1 MNKMSAAKETMENAS
16 SLLGEQDEQID
27 ESKLSW
33 LQRRKLNKQRK
44 AEAKKRKAA
53 ENEGVIHD
61 LVMDDIEI
69 GEDFEELDTYPVY
82 PPFSYVRVLFD
93 KRDYSRFYYVVE
105 PKASKQEKEDLDTI
119 KLVLQ
124 RALNINRETL
134 DETQEDFL
142 KQAVDDILDSYR
154 LKSRK
159 SNREKIH
166 YYIERD
172 LLGYG
177 KIDTMMKDPNIED
190 VSCDGPG
197 VEIFVYHRRFESLRT
212 NVMWEDELEL
222 EQYIIRMAQRCGKH
236 ISIAA
241 PLLDATL
248 MDGSRIVMTLGR
260 EVSTKGSTFT
270 IRRFRDEPFT
280 PVDLLE
286 FKTFSSMQIAFFWLA
301 MQYGMSMLF
310 VGGTASGKTTSLNA
324 CSLFLPWQHKIVS
337 IEETRELNLPHPNWI
352 PGCTRQGFGG
362 ESSGSGEKA
371 AGEVD
376 MYDLLRAALR
386 ERPEYIIV
394 GEIRG
399 AEAYVLFQAMAT
411 GHTTYST
418 FHADSIQSLVHRLE
432 NKPIEIPRVL
442 IPALD
447 GISIQIQTRVGG
459 KRVRRNKAI
468 VEIIGIDP
476 HSHELLTNEAFR
488 RDNKTDEYV
497 FTGKSYIFEKIM
509 VKANLNRVEIMDETK
524 RRQLVMEWCL
534 KKGIRDY
541 KDFAKVVAEYYVHP
555 EDVMRKVY
563 EDMQVGG
570 KKRRRKVEDRDMDL
584 SRDDVD
590 VDVGDFP
597 PKARQKYQTREA
609 KEQAT
614 RARNDAKISQT
625 DDPTK
630 RAKLI
635 KNEESR
641 REKIELRLQN
651 DLLKDQA
658 YYAPL
663 KQLVPLT
670 KEVDIGD
677 VSSLNEVEGRRILK
691 RVLSE
696 INARTKAAMNIEKSD
711 EGQRSAAVEAE
722 ETRQSKALVALKTNL
737 ANRVQRS
744 ANPRWWHKWL

>member
-1 MNKMSAAKETMENAS
+1 MSAAKETLDGS
-16 SLLGEQDEQID
+16 SGLIGEEQEQID

-33 LQRRKLNKQRK
+33 RERRKLNKQRK
-44 AEAKKRKAA
+44 AEAKKRKSA
-53 ENEGVIHD
+53 EKDGVIHD

-69 GEDFEELDTYPVY
+69 GEDFEELDTYPVR

-105 PKASKQEKEDLDTI
+105 PKQTKQEKEDLQVI
-119 KLVLQ
+119 KDVLQ
-124 RALNINRETL
+124 RALNIERDTL
-134 DETQEDFL
+134 DESQEDFL

-159 SNREKIH
+159 SNRDKIH

-172 LLGYG
+172 LIGYG

-236 ISIAA
+236 ISIAE

-362 ESSGSGEKA
+362 ESAGSGTKA
-371 AGEVD
+371 PGEVD

-459 KRVRRNKAI
+459 KRVRRNKGI
-468 VEIIGIDP
+468 IEIIGIDP

-488 RDNKTDEYV
+488 WDNTVDEYI

-509 VKANLNRVEIMDETK
+509 MKANLNRVEIMDETK
-524 RRQLVMEWCL
+524 RRQLVIEWCL

-541 KDFAKVVAEYYVHP
+541 KDFARVVAEYYVHP
-555 EDVMRKVY
+555 EDVMRRVY

-570 KKRRRKVEDRDMDL
+570 KKRRRKVADRDLDL
-584 SRDDVD
+584 SRSDDSEVD
-590 VDVGDFP
+590 VSDFP
-597 PKARQKYQTREA
+597 PKIRQKYQTREA
-609 KEQAT
+609 KEQAA
-614 RARNDAKISQT
+614 RAKSDAKISQT

-630 RAKLI
+630 RANLI
-635 KNEESR
+635 ANEEQR
-641 REKIELRLQN
+641 RAKVETRLES

-658 YYAPL
+658 YYVPL
-663 KQLVPLT
+663 KQLKPLA
-670 KEVDIGD
+670 KQISLGDI
-677 VSSLNEVEGRRILK
+677 SSLNEVEGRRMLK
-691 RVLSE
+691 DVRSE
-696 INARTKAAMNIEKSD
+696 MNKK
-711 EGQRSAAVEAE
+711 
-722 ETRQSKALVALKTNL
+722 SKAETNISKMEATDKKEKAISSEEERASKSLNSLKAKL

-744 ANPRWWHKWL
+744 ANPRWWHSWL

>member
-1 MNKMSAAKETMENAS
+1 MSASKETLDADS
-16 SLLGEQDEQID
+16 SLLGGEQEID

-33 LQRRKLNKQRK
+33 LQRRKLRKQR
-44 AEAKKRKAA
+44 AAA
-53 ENEGVIHD
+53 EKAGVIHD

-105 PKASKQEKEDLDTI
+105 PKATKQEQEDLDTI
-119 KLVLQ
+119 QSVLQ
-124 RALNINRETL
+124 RALNIDRDTL

-159 SNREKIH
+159 SNRAKIH
-166 YYIERD
+166 YFIERD
-172 LLGYG
+172 LIGYG
-177 KIDTMMKDPNIED
+177 KIDTMMRDPNIED

-212 NVMWEDELEL
+212 NVMWEDEQEL
-222 EQYIIRMAQRCGKH
+222 ENYIIRMAQRCGKH
-236 ISIAA
+236 ISIAE

-362 ESSGSGEKA
+362 EGSDTGGKA

-488 RDNKTDEYV
+488 WDNTIDEYV

-509 VKANLNRVEIMDETK
+509 MKANLNRVEIMDETK
-524 RRQLVMEWCL
+524 RRQLVIEWCL

-541 KDFAKVVAEYYVHP
+541 KDFARVVAEYYVHP
-555 EDVMRKVY
+555 EDVMRQVY

-570 KKRRRKVEDRDMDL
+570 KKRRRKVTERDMDL
-584 SRDDVD
+584 SRDEEE

-597 PKARQKYQTREA
+597 PKVRQKYQKREA

-614 RARNDAKISQT
+614 RSKKDAQISST

-635 KNEESR
+635 SNEEAR
-641 REKIELRLQN
+641 REKEEMNLQN
-651 DLLKDQA
+651 ALLKDQA
-658 YYAPL
+658 YYVPI
-663 KQLVPLT
+663 KQLTPLA
-670 KEVDIGD
+670 KEIDLGD
-677 VSSLNEVEGRRILK
+677 VSSLNELEGRRMLK
-691 RVLSE
+691 NVHAELNKR
-696 INARTKAAMNIEKSD
+696 AKATAKIEKLVDDKKSK
-711 EGQRSAAVEAE
+711 AIEAE
-722 ETRQSKALVALKTNL
+722 EGRVNKAMISLKSSL

-744 ANPRWWHKWL
+744 ANPRWWHSFF

>member
-1 MNKMSAAKETMENAS
+1 MSASKETLDAGS
-16 SLLGEQDEQID
+16 SLIEEEAQEVD

-33 LQRRKLNKQRK
+33 LERRRLKKQR
-44 AEAKKRKAA
+44 AA
-53 ENEGVIHD
+53 AQKSGVIHD

-69 GEDFEELDTYPVY
+69 GEDFEELDTYPVH

-105 PKASKQEKEDLDTI
+105 PKASKQELEDLETI
-119 KLVLQ
+119 KMVLQ

-134 DETQEDFL
+134 EETQEDFL
-142 KQAVDDILDSYR
+142 KQAVDDILNSYR
-154 LKSRK
+154 LPSRK
-159 SNREKIH
+159 SNRAKIH

-172 LLGYG
+172 MIGYG
-177 KIDTMMKDPNIED
+177 KIETMMRDPNIED

-222 EQYIIRMAQRCGKH
+222 ERYIIRMAQRCGKH
-236 ISIAA
+236 ISIAE

-362 ESSGSGEKA
+362 EGSSGGGKA

-399 AEAYVLFQAMAT
+399 EEAYVLFQAMAT

-447 GISIQIQTRVGG
+447 GISIQIQTRIGG

-488 RDNKTDEYV
+488 WDNKIDEYV

-509 VKANLNRVEIMDETK
+509 MKANLNPVEIMDETK
-524 RRQLVMEWCL
+524 RRQLVIEWCL

-541 KDFAKVVAEYYVHP
+541 KDFARVVAEYYVHP
-555 EDVMRKVY
+555 EDVMRQVY

-570 KKRRRKVEDRDMDL
+570 KKRRRKVEDRDLDL
-584 SRDDVD
+584 SSEDDDD

-597 PKARQKYQTREA
+597 PKVRQKYQKREA
-609 KEQAT
+609 KE
-614 RARNDAKISQT
+614 R
-625 DDPTK
+625 
-630 RAKLI
+630 
-635 KNEESR
+635 
-641 REKIELRLQN
+641 
-651 DLLKDQA
+651 
-658 YYAPL
+658 
-663 KQLVPLT
+663 
-670 KEVDIGD
+670 
-677 VSSLNEVEGRRILK
+677 
-691 RVLSE
+691 
-696 INARTKAAMNIEKSD
+696 
-711 EGQRSAAVEAE
+711 
-722 ETRQSKALVALKTNL
+722 
-737 ANRVQRS
+737 
-744 ANPRWWHKWL
+744 

>member
-1 MNKMSAAKETMENAS
+1 MSASKETLDSGS
-16 SLLGEQDEQID
+16 SLIEEEAQEVD

-33 LQRRKLNKQRK
+33 LERRRLKKQR
-44 AEAKKRKAA
+44 AA
-53 ENEGVIHD
+53 AQKSGVIHD

-69 GEDFEELDTYPVY
+69 GEDFEELDTYPVH

-105 PKASKQEKEDLDTI
+105 PKASKQELEDLEII
-119 KLVLQ
+119 KTVLQ

-134 DETQEDFL
+134 EETQEDFL
-142 KQAVDDILDSYR
+142 KQAVDDILNSYR
-154 LKSRK
+154 LPSRK
-159 SNREKIH
+159 SNRAKIH

-172 LLGYG
+172 LIGYG
-177 KIDTMMKDPNIED
+177 KIETMMRDPNIED

-222 EQYIIRMAQRCGKH
+222 ESYIIRMAQRCGKH
-236 ISIAA
+236 ISIAQ

-362 ESSGSGEKA
+362 EGSSGGGKA

-399 AEAYVLFQAMAT
+399 EEAYVLFQAMAT

-447 GISIQIQTRVGG
+447 GISIQIQTRIGG

-488 RDNKTDEYV
+488 WDNKTDEYV

-509 VKANLNRVEIMDETK
+509 LKANFNRVEIMDETK
-524 RRQLVMEWCL
+524 RRQLVIEWCL

-541 KDFAKVVAEYYVHP
+541 KDFARVVAEYYVHP
-555 EDVMRKVY
+555 EDVMRRVY

-570 KKRRRKVEDRDMDL
+570 KKRRRKVKDRDLDL
-584 SRDDVD
+584 SSEDDDD

-597 PKARQKYQTREA
+597 PNIRQKYQKREA

-614 RARNDAKISQT
+614 RAKNDAKVSQT

-630 RAKLI
+630 RSKLI
-635 KNEESR
+635 SNEEIR
-641 REKIELRLQN
+641 RDKVEIKLQN

-658 YYAPL
+658 YYVPL
-663 KQLVPLT
+663 KQLTLLA
-670 KEVDIGD
+670 KEIDLGDI
-677 VSSLNEVEGRRILK
+677 SSLNEVEGRRMLNGVRSELNK
-691 RVLSE
+691 RVS
-696 INARTKAAMNIEKSD
+696 AAVKIEKSSD
-711 EGQRSAAVEAE
+711 DMQRVKAVENE
-722 ETRQSKALVALKTNL
+722 ETRMSKAMIGLKSSL
-737 ANRVQRS
+737 ANKVQRS

>member
-1 MNKMSAAKETMENAS
+1 MSAAKETMDGAS
-16 SLLGEQDEQID
+16 ALIGEEEEQID

-33 LQRRKLNKQRK
+33 RERRKLNKQRK

-53 ENEGVIHD
+53 ENDGVIHD

-69 GEDFEELDTYPVY
+69 GEDFEELDTYPVR

-105 PKASKQEKEDLDTI
+105 PKASKQELEDLQTI
-119 KLVLQ
+119 KDVLQ
-124 RALNINRETL
+124 RALNIERDTL
-134 DETQEDFL
+134 DESQEDFL

-159 SNREKIH
+159 SNRQKIH

-172 LLGYG
+172 LIGYG

-236 ISIAA
+236 ISIAE

-362 ESSGSGEKA
+362 ESAGSGTKA
-371 AGEVD
+371 PGEVD

-459 KRVRRNKAI
+459 KRVRRNKGI
-468 VEIIGIDP
+468 IEIIGIDP

-488 RDNKTDEYV
+488 WDNTVDEYV

-509 VKANLNRVEIMDETK
+509 MKANLNRVEIMDETK
-524 RRQLVMEWCL
+524 RRQLVIEWCL

-555 EDVMRKVY
+555 EDVMRRVY

-570 KKRRRKVEDRDMDL
+570 KKRRRKVEDRDLDL
-584 SRDDVD
+584 SRSDDSEVD
-590 VDVGDFP
+590 VSDFP
-597 PKARQKYQTREA
+597 PKVRQKYQTREA
-609 KEQAT
+609 KEQAA
-614 RARNDAKISQT
+614 RAKNDAKISQT

-630 RAKLI
+630 RANLIAKEEERRAKTETKLQ
-635 KNEESR
+635 S
-641 REKIELRLQN
+641 

-658 YYAPL
+658 YYVPL
-663 KQLVPLT
+663 KQLKPLA
-670 KEVDIGD
+670 EQISLGDI
-677 VSSLNEVEGRRILK
+677 SSLNEVEGRRMLK
-691 RVLSE
+691 DIRSE
-696 INARTKAAMNIEKSD
+696 MNKRHKAETKISKLDASDSKEKAIS
-711 EGQRSAAVEAE
+711 SE
-722 ETRQSKALVALKTNL
+722 EERASKALNSLKARL

-744 ANPRWWHKWL
+744 ANPRWWHSWL

>member
-1 MNKMSAAKETMENAS
+1 MSASKETLDAGS
-16 SLLGEQDEQID
+16 SLLGEEQQID

-33 LQRRKLNKQRK
+33 LQRRKLRKQR
-44 AEAKKRKAA
+44 AAA
-53 ENEGVIHD
+53 EKDGVIHD

-105 PKASKQEKEDLDTI
+105 PKATKQEQEDLDTI
-119 KLVLQ
+119 KTVLQ

-134 DETQEDFL
+134 EETQEDFL

-159 SNREKIH
+159 SNRAKIH
-166 YYIERD
+166 YFIERD
-172 LLGYG
+172 LIGYG
-177 KIDTMMKDPNIED
+177 KIDTMMRDPNIED

-236 ISIAA
+236 ISIAE

-362 ESSGSGEKA
+362 EGSASGGKA

-459 KRVRRNKAI
+459 KRVRRNKGI
-468 VEIIGIDP
+468 IEIIGIDP

-488 RDNKTDEYV
+488 WDNTVDEFV

-509 VKANLNRVEIMDETK
+509 MKANLNRVEIMDETK
-524 RRQLVMEWCL
+524 RRQLVIEWCL

-541 KDFAKVVAEYYVHP
+541 KDFARVVAEYYVHP
-555 EDVMRKVY
+555 EDVMRQVY

-570 KKRRRKVEDRDMDL
+570 KKRRKKVADRDMDL
-584 SRDDVD
+584 SRDEEE

-597 PKARQKYQTREA
+597 PKVRQKYQTREA

-614 RARNDAKISQT
+614 RAKNDANISKT
-625 DDPTK
+625 DDPSK
-630 RAKLI
+630 RSKLI
-635 KNEESR
+635 ANEEAR
-641 REKIELRLQN
+641 REKVEARLQN

-658 YYAPL
+658 YYVPL
-663 KQLVPLT
+663 KQLTPLA
-670 KEVDIGD
+670 KEIDLGD
-677 VSSLNEVEGRRILK
+677 VSSLNDVEGRRMLK
-691 RVLSE
+691 NVRAEL
-696 INARTKAAMNIEKSD
+696 NKRAKATMNIEKLTD
-711 EGQRSAAVEAE
+711 EKRSKAVEAE
-722 ETRQSKALVALKTNL
+722 ESRVNKAMVSLKSSL

>member
-1 MNKMSAAKETMENAS
+1 MSASKETLDAGS
-16 SLLGEQDEQID
+16 SLLGEEEQID

-33 LQRRKLNKQRK
+33 LQRRRLRK
-44 AEAKKRKAA
+44 KRAAAKKD
-53 ENEGVIHD
+53 GVIHD

-105 PKASKQEKEDLDTI
+105 PKATKQEQEDLDTI
-119 KLVLQ
+119 KEVLQ

-134 DETQEDFL
+134 DESQEDFL

-159 SNREKIH
+159 SNRAKIH
-166 YYIERD
+166 YFIERD
-172 LLGYG
+172 LIGYG
-177 KIDTMMKDPNIED
+177 KIDTMMRDPNIED

-236 ISIAA
+236 ISIAE

-362 ESSGSGEKA
+362 EGSATGGKA

-459 KRVRRNKAI
+459 KRVRRNKGI
-468 VEIIGIDP
+468 IEIIGIDP

-488 RDNKTDEYV
+488 WDNTVDEFV

-509 VKANLNRVEIMDETK
+509 MKANLNRVEIMDETK
-524 RRQLVMEWCL
+524 RRQLVIEWCL

-541 KDFAKVVAEYYVHP
+541 KDFARVVAEYYVHP
-555 EDVMRKVY
+555 EDVMRQVY

-570 KKRRRKVEDRDMDL
+570 KKRRRKVEDRDLDL
-584 SRDDVD
+584 SREDDE

-597 PKARQKYQTREA
+597 PKVRQKYQKREA

-614 RARNDAKISQT
+614 RAKNDAKISQT

-630 RAKLI
+630 RSKLI
-635 KNEESR
+635 ANEETR
-641 REKIELRLQN
+641 REKVDIKLQN

-658 YYAPL
+658 YYVPL
-663 KQLVPLT
+663 KQLTPLA
-670 KEVDIGD
+670 KDIDLGD
-677 VSSLNEVEGRRILK
+677 VSSLNEVEGRRMLNNVRSELNK
-691 RVLSE
+691 RSKST
-696 INARTKAAMNIEKSD
+696 AKIEKL
-711 EGQRSAAVEAE
+711 EGDKRSKAVENE
-722 ETRQSKALVALKTNL
+722 EARIAKALVSLKSSL
-737 ANRVQRS
+737 ASRVQRS

>member
-1 MNKMSAAKETMENAS
+1 MSASKETLDAGS
-16 SLLGEQDEQID
+16 SLLGEEQQID

-33 LQRRKLNKQRK
+33 LQRRKLRKQR
-44 AEAKKRKAA
+44 AAA
-53 ENEGVIHD
+53 EKDGVIHD

-105 PKASKQEKEDLDTI
+105 PKASKQEQEDLDTI
-119 KLVLQ
+119 KTVLQ

-134 DETQEDFL
+134 EETQEDFL

-159 SNREKIH
+159 SNRAKIH
-166 YYIERD
+166 YFIERD
-172 LLGYG
+172 LIGYG
-177 KIDTMMKDPNIED
+177 KIDTMMRDPNIED

-236 ISIAA
+236 ISIAE

-362 ESSGSGEKA
+362 EGSASGGKA

-459 KRVRRNKAI
+459 KRVRRNKGI
-468 VEIIGIDP
+468 IEIIGIDP

-488 RDNKTDEYV
+488 WDNTVDEFV

-509 VKANLNRVEIMDETK
+509 MKANLNRVEIMDETK
-524 RRQLVMEWCL
+524 RRQLVIEWCL

-541 KDFAKVVAEYYVHP
+541 KDFARVVAEYYVHP
-555 EDVMRKVY
+555 EDVMRQVY

-570 KKRRRKVEDRDMDL
+570 KKRRKKVADRDMDL
-584 SRDDVD
+584 SRDEEE

-597 PKARQKYQTREA
+597 PKVRQKYQTREA

-614 RARNDAKISQT
+614 RAKNDANISKT
-625 DDPTK
+625 DDPSK
-630 RAKLI
+630 RSKLI
-635 KNEESR
+635 ANEEAR
-641 REKIELRLQN
+641 REKVEARLQS

-658 YYAPL
+658 YYVPL
-663 KQLVPLT
+663 KQLTPLA
-670 KEVDIGD
+670 KEIDLGD
-677 VSSLNEVEGRRILK
+677 VSSLNDVEGRRMLK
-691 RVLSE
+691 NVRAEL
-696 INARTKAAMNIEKSD
+696 NKRAKATMNIEKLTD
-711 EGQRSAAVEAE
+711 EKRSKAVEAE
-722 ETRQSKALVALKTNL
+722 ESRVNKAMVSLKSSL

>member
-1 MNKMSAAKETMENAS
+1 MSASKETLDADS
-16 SLLGEQDEQID
+16 SLIDEEPQEID

-33 LQRRKLNKQRK
+33 LERRRLKKQR
-44 AEAKKRKAA
+44 AA
-53 ENEGVIHD
+53 AQKSGVIHD
-61 LVMDDIEI
+61 LVMDDIDI
-69 GEDFEELDTYPVY
+69 GEDFEELDTYPVR

-105 PKASKQEKEDLDTI
+105 PKATKQELDDLDTI
-119 KLVLQ
+119 KTVLQ

-142 KQAVDDILDSYR
+142 KQAVDDILNSYR
-154 LKSRK
+154 LPSRK
-159 SNREKIH
+159 SNRAKIH

-172 LLGYG
+172 LIGYG
-177 KIDTMMKDPNIED
+177 KIETMMRDPNIED

-236 ISIAA
+236 ISIAE

-362 ESSGSGEKA
+362 EGSSGGGKS

-488 RDNKTDEYV
+488 WDNTIDEYV

-509 VKANLNRVEIMDETK
+509 MKANLNRVEIMDETK
-524 RRQLVMEWCL
+524 RRQLVIEWCL

-541 KDFAKVVAEYYVHP
+541 KDFARVVAEYYVHP
-555 EDVMRKVY
+555 EDVMRQVY

-570 KKRRRKVEDRDMDL
+570 KKRRRKVEDRNLDL
-584 SRDDVD
+584 SSDEDE

-597 PKARQKYQTREA
+597 PKVRQKYQTRQA

-614 RARNDAKISQT
+614 RAKNDAKVSQT

-630 RAKLI
+630 RSKLI
-635 KNEESR
+635 SNEEIR
-641 REKIELRLQN
+641 RDNVEIKLQN

-658 YYAPL
+658 YYVPL
-663 KQLVPLT
+663 KQLTPLA
-670 KEVDIGD
+670 KEIDLGD
-677 VSSLNEVEGRRILK
+677 VSSLNEVEGRRMLNGVRSELNK
-691 RVLSE
+691 RASAA
-696 INARTKAAMNIEKSD
+696 ARIEKTSD
-711 EGQRSAAVEAE
+711 DMQRAKAVENE
-722 ETRQSKALVALKTNL
+722 ESRMSKAIIGLKSSL

>member
-1 MNKMSAAKETMENAS
+1 MSAAKETMENAS
-16 SLLGEQDEQID
+16 SLLGEQNEQID

-82 PPFSYVRVLFD
+82 PPYSYVRVLFD

-172 LLGYG
+172 LIGYG

-212 NVMWEDELEL
+212 NVMWEDELVL

-286 FKTFSSMQIAFFWLA
+286 FKTFSAMQIAFFWLA

-488 RDNKTDEYV
+488 WDNKIDEYV

-524 RRQLVMEWCL
+524 RRQLVIEWCL

-584 SRDDVD
+584 SRDDEE

>member
-1 MNKMSAAKETMENAS
+1 MSAAKETLDGAS
-16 SLLGEQDEQID
+16 ALIGEEEEQID

-33 LQRRKLNKQRK
+33 RERRRLNKQRK

-53 ENEGVIHD
+53 EKDGVIHD
-61 LVMDDIEI
+61 LVMDDIDI
-69 GEDFEELDTYPVY
+69 GEDFEELDTYPVR

-105 PKASKQEKEDLDTI
+105 PKATKQEEEDLQTI
-119 KLVLQ
+119 KDVLQ
-124 RALNINRETL
+124 RALNIERETL
-134 DETQEDFL
+134 DESQEDFL

-172 LLGYG
+172 LIGYG
-177 KIDTMMKDPNIED
+177 KIDTMMRDPNIED

-212 NVMWEDELEL
+212 NVMWEDEYEL

-236 ISIAA
+236 ISIAE

-362 ESSGSGEKA
+362 ESAGSGTKA
-371 AGEVD
+371 PGEVD

-459 KRVRRNKAI
+459 KRVRRNKGI
-468 VEIIGIDP
+468 IEIIGIDP

-488 RDNKTDEYV
+488 WDNTVDEFV

-509 VKANLNRVEIMDETK
+509 MKANLNRVEIMDETK
-524 RRQLVMEWCL
+524 RRQLVIEWCL

-555 EDVMRKVY
+555 EDVMRRVY

-570 KKRRRKVEDRDMDL
+570 KKRRRKVEDRDLDL
-584 SRDDVD
+584 SRSDDSEVD
-590 VDVGDFP
+590 VSDFP
-597 PKARQKYQTREA
+597 PKVRQKYQTREA
-609 KEQAT
+609 KEQAA
-614 RARNDAKISQT
+614 RAKNDAKISQT

-630 RAKLI
+630 RANLI
-635 KNEESR
+635 AKEEQR
-641 REKIELRLQN
+641 REKVETRLQN

-658 YYAPL
+658 YYVPL
-663 KQLVPLT
+663 KQLKPLA
-670 KEVDIGD
+670 KQISLGD
-677 VSSLNEVEGRRILK
+677 VSSLNEVEGRRMLK
-691 RVLSE
+691 DVRSE
-696 INARTKAAMNIEKSD
+696 MNKKSKAETNISKLEASDKKEKAIS
-711 EGQRSAAVEAE
+711 SE
-722 ETRQSKALVALKTNL
+722 EERASKALNSLKAKL

-744 ANPRWWHKWL
+744 ANPRWWHSWL

>member
-1 MNKMSAAKETMENAS
+1 
-16 SLLGEQDEQID
+16 
-27 ESKLSW
+27 
-33 LQRRKLNKQRK
+33 
-44 AEAKKRKAA
+44 
-53 ENEGVIHD
+53 
-61 LVMDDIEI
+61 
-69 GEDFEELDTYPVY
+69 
-82 PPFSYVRVLFD
+82 
-93 KRDYSRFYYVVE
+93 
-105 PKASKQEKEDLDTI
+105 
-119 KLVLQ
+119 
-124 RALNINRETL
+124 
-134 DETQEDFL
+134 
-142 KQAVDDILDSYR
+142 
-154 LKSRK
+154 
-159 SNREKIH
+159 
-166 YYIERD
+166 
-172 LLGYG
+172 
-177 KIDTMMKDPNIED
+177 
-190 VSCDGPG
+190 
-197 VEIFVYHRRFESLRT
+197 
-212 NVMWEDELEL
+212 MWEDELEL

-236 ISIAA
+236 ISIAE

-362 ESSGSGEKA
+362 ESAGSGVKA

-459 KRVRRNKAI
+459 KRVRRNKGI
-468 VEIIGIDP
+468 IEIIGIDP

-488 RDNKTDEYV
+488 WDNTVDEFV

-509 VKANLNRVEIMDETK
+509 MKANLNRVEIMDETK
-524 RRQLVMEWCL
+524 RRQLVIEWCL

-541 KDFAKVVAEYYVHP
+541 KDFARVVAEYYVHP
-555 EDVMRKVY
+555 EDVMRQVY

-570 KKRRRKVEDRDMDL
+570 KKRRRKVEERNLDL
-584 SRDDVD
+584 SSSDDSEVD
-590 VDVGDFP
+590 VSDFP
-597 PKARQKYQTREA
+597 PKVRQKYQTREA

-614 RARNDAKISQT
+614 RAKSDAKISQP
-625 DDPTK
+625 DEPTK
-630 RAKLI
+630 
-635 KNEESR
+635 
-641 REKIELRLQN
+641 
-651 DLLKDQA
+651 
-658 YYAPL
+658 
-663 KQLVPLT
+663 
-670 KEVDIGD
+670 
-677 VSSLNEVEGRRILK
+677 
-691 RVLSE
+691 
-696 INARTKAAMNIEKSD
+696 
-711 EGQRSAAVEAE
+711 
-722 ETRQSKALVALKTNL
+722 
-737 ANRVQRS
+737 
-744 ANPRWWHKWL
+744 

>member
-1 MNKMSAAKETMENAS
+1 MSASKETLDADS
-16 SLLGEQDEQID
+16 SLIDEEPQEID

-33 LQRRKLNKQRK
+33 LERRRLKKQR
-44 AEAKKRKAA
+44 AA
-53 ENEGVIHD
+53 AQKSGVIHD
-61 LVMDDIEI
+61 LVMDDIDI
-69 GEDFEELDTYPVY
+69 GEDFEELDTYPVR

-105 PKASKQEKEDLDTI
+105 PKATKQELDDLDTI
-119 KLVLQ
+119 KTVLQ

-142 KQAVDDILDSYR
+142 KQAVDDILNSYR
-154 LKSRK
+154 LPSRK
-159 SNREKIH
+159 SNRAKIH

-172 LLGYG
+172 LIGYG
-177 KIDTMMKDPNIED
+177 KIETMMRDPNIED

-236 ISIAA
+236 ISIAE

-362 ESSGSGEKA
+362 EGSASGGKA

-488 RDNKTDEYV
+488 WDNTIDEYV

-509 VKANLNRVEIMDETK
+509 MKANLNRVEIMDETK
-524 RRQLVMEWCL
+524 RRQLVIEWCL

-541 KDFAKVVAEYYVHP
+541 KDFARVVAEYYVHP
-555 EDVMRKVY
+555 EDVMRQVY

-570 KKRRRKVEDRDMDL
+570 KKRRRKVEDRDLDL
-584 SRDDVD
+584 SSDEDE

-597 PKARQKYQTREA
+597 PKVRQKYQTRQA

-614 RARNDAKISQT
+614 RAKNDAKVSQT

-630 RAKLI
+630 RSKLI
-635 KNEESR
+635 SNEEIR
-641 REKIELRLQN
+641 RDKVEIKLQN

-658 YYAPL
+658 YYVPL
-663 KQLVPLT
+663 KQLTPLA
-670 KEVDIGD
+670 KEIDLGD
-677 VSSLNEVEGRRILK
+677 VSSLNEVEGRRMLNGVRSELNK
-691 RVLSE
+691 RAS
-696 INARTKAAMNIEKSD
+696 AAAKIEKASD
-711 EGQRSAAVEAE
+711 DMQRAKAVENE
-722 ETRQSKALVALKTNL
+722 DSRMRKAMIGLKSSL

>member
-1 MNKMSAAKETMENAS
+1 MSASKETLDAGS
-16 SLLGEQDEQID
+16 SLLGEEQQID

-33 LQRRKLNKQRK
+33 LQRRKLRKQR
-44 AEAKKRKAA
+44 AAA
-53 ENEGVIHD
+53 EKDGVIHD

-105 PKASKQEKEDLDTI
+105 PKASKQEQEDLDTI
-119 KLVLQ
+119 KTVLQ

-134 DETQEDFL
+134 EETQEDFL

-159 SNREKIH
+159 SNRAKIH
-166 YYIERD
+166 YFIERD
-172 LLGYG
+172 LIGYG
-177 KIDTMMKDPNIED
+177 KIDTMMRDPNIED

-236 ISIAA
+236 ISIAE

-362 ESSGSGEKA
+362 EGSAGGGKA

-459 KRVRRNKAI
+459 KRVRRNKGI
-468 VEIIGIDP
+468 IEIIGIDP

-488 RDNKTDEYV
+488 WDNTVDEYI

-509 VKANLNRVEIMDETK
+509 MKANLNRVEIMDETK
-524 RRQLVMEWCL
+524 RRQLVIEWCL

-541 KDFAKVVAEYYVHP
+541 KDFARVVAEYYVHP
-555 EDVMRKVY
+555 EDVMRQVY

-570 KKRRRKVEDRDMDL
+570 KKRRKKVADRDMDL
-584 SRDDVD
+584 SRDEEEVD
-590 VDVGDFP
+590 VADFP
-597 PKARQKYQTREA
+597 PKVRQKYQTREA

-614 RARNDAKISQT
+614 RAKNDANISKT

-630 RAKLI
+630 RSKLI
-635 KNEESR
+635 ANEEAR
-641 REKIELRLQN
+641 REKVEVRLQN

-658 YYAPL
+658 YYVPL
-663 KQLVPLT
+663 KQLTPLA
-670 KEVDIGD
+670 KDIDLGD
-677 VSSLNEVEGRRILK
+677 VSSLNDVEGRRMLK
-691 RVLSE
+691 NVRAEL
-696 INARTKAAMNIEKSD
+696 NKRAKATMNIEKLTD
-711 EGQRSAAVEAE
+711 EKRSKAVEAE
-722 ETRQSKALVALKTNL
+722 ESRVNKAMVSLKSSL

>member
-1 MNKMSAAKETMENAS
+1 MSASKETLDAGS
-16 SLLGEQDEQID
+16 SLLGEEQQID

-33 LQRRKLNKQRK
+33 LQRRKLRKQR
-44 AEAKKRKAA
+44 AAA
-53 ENEGVIHD
+53 EKDGVIHD

-105 PKASKQEKEDLDTI
+105 PKATKQEQEDLDTI
-119 KLVLQ
+119 KTVLQ

-134 DETQEDFL
+134 EETQEDFL

-159 SNREKIH
+159 SNRAKIH
-166 YYIERD
+166 YFIERD
-172 LLGYG
+172 LIGYG
-177 KIDTMMKDPNIED
+177 KIDTMMRDPNIED

-236 ISIAA
+236 ISIAE

-362 ESSGSGEKA
+362 EGSSSGGKA

-459 KRVRRNKAI
+459 KRVRRNKGI
-468 VEIIGIDP
+468 IEIIGIDP

-488 RDNKTDEYV
+488 WDNTVDEFV

-509 VKANLNRVEIMDETK
+509 MKANLNRVEIMDETK
-524 RRQLVMEWCL
+524 RRQLVIEWCL

-541 KDFAKVVAEYYVHP
+541 KDFARVVAEYYVHP
-555 EDVMRKVY
+555 EDVMRQVY

-570 KKRRRKVEDRDMDL
+570 KKRRKKVADRDMDL
-584 SRDDVD
+584 SRDEEE

-597 PKARQKYQTREA
+597 PKVRQKYQTREA

-614 RARNDAKISQT
+614 RAKNDANISKT
-625 DDPTK
+625 DDPSK
-630 RAKLI
+630 RSKLI
-635 KNEESR
+635 ANEEAR
-641 REKIELRLQN
+641 REKVEARLQS

-658 YYAPL
+658 YYVPL
-663 KQLVPLT
+663 KQLTPLA
-670 KEVDIGD
+670 KEIDLGD
-677 VSSLNEVEGRRILK
+677 VSSLNDVEGRRMLK
-691 RVLSE
+691 NVRAEL
-696 INARTKAAMNIEKSD
+696 NKRAKATMNIEKLTD
-711 EGQRSAAVEAE
+711 EKRSKAVEAE
-722 ETRQSKALVALKTNL
+722 ESRVNKAMVSLKSSL

>member
-1 MNKMSAAKETMENAS
+1 MSAAKETMDGAS
-16 SLLGEQDEQID
+16 ALIGEEEEQID

-33 LQRRKLNKQRK
+33 RELRKLNKQRK

-53 ENEGVIHD
+53 ENDGVIHD

-69 GEDFEELDTYPVY
+69 GEDFEELDTYPVR

-105 PKASKQEKEDLDTI
+105 PKASKQELEDLQTI
-119 KLVLQ
+119 KDVLQ
-124 RALNINRETL
+124 RALNIERDTL
-134 DETQEDFL
+134 DESQEDFL

-159 SNREKIH
+159 SNRQKIH

-172 LLGYG
+172 LIGYG

-236 ISIAA
+236 ISIAE

-362 ESSGSGEKA
+362 ESAGSGTKA
-371 AGEVD
+371 PGEVD

-459 KRVRRNKAI
+459 KRVRRNKGI
-468 VEIIGIDP
+468 IEIIGIDP

-488 RDNKTDEYV
+488 WDNTVDEYV

-509 VKANLNRVEIMDETK
+509 MKANLNRVEIMDETK
-524 RRQLVMEWCL
+524 RRQLVIEWCL

-555 EDVMRKVY
+555 EDVMRRVY

-570 KKRRRKVEDRDMDL
+570 KKRRRKVEDRDLDL
-584 SRDDVD
+584 SRSDDSEVD
-590 VDVGDFP
+590 VSDFP
-597 PKARQKYQTREA
+597 PKVRQKYQTREA
-609 KEQAT
+609 KEQAA
-614 RARNDAKISQT
+614 RAKNDAKISQT

-630 RAKLI
+630 RANLIAKEEERRAKTETKLQ
-635 KNEESR
+635 S
-641 REKIELRLQN
+641 

-658 YYAPL
+658 YYVPL
-663 KQLVPLT
+663 KQLKPLA
-670 KEVDIGD
+670 EQISLGD
-677 VSSLNEVEGRRILK
+677 VSSLNEVEGRRMLK
-691 RVLSE
+691 DIRSE
-696 INARTKAAMNIEKSD
+696 MNKRHKAETKISKLDASDSKEKAIS
-711 EGQRSAAVEAE
+711 SE
-722 ETRQSKALVALKTNL
+722 EERASKALNSLKARL

-744 ANPRWWHKWL
+744 ANPRWWHSWL

>member
-1 MNKMSAAKETMENAS
+1 MSASKETLDAGS
-16 SLLGEQDEQID
+16 SLLGEEQQID

-33 LQRRKLNKQRK
+33 LQRRKLRKQR
-44 AEAKKRKAA
+44 AAA
-53 ENEGVIHD
+53 EKDGVIHD

-105 PKASKQEKEDLDTI
+105 PKASKQEQEDLDTI
-119 KLVLQ
+119 KTVLQ

-134 DETQEDFL
+134 EETQEDFL

-159 SNREKIH
+159 SNRAKIH
-166 YYIERD
+166 YFIERD
-172 LLGYG
+172 LIGYG
-177 KIDTMMKDPNIED
+177 KIDTMMRDPNIED

-236 ISIAA
+236 ISIAE

-362 ESSGSGEKA
+362 EGSASGGKA

-459 KRVRRNKAI
+459 KRVRRNKGI
-468 VEIIGIDP
+468 IEIIGIDP

-488 RDNKTDEYV
+488 WDNTVDEFV

-509 VKANLNRVEIMDETK
+509 MKANLNRVEIMDETK
-524 RRQLVMEWCL
+524 RRQLVIEWCL

-541 KDFAKVVAEYYVHP
+541 KDFARVVAEYYVHP
-555 EDVMRKVY
+555 EDVMRQVY

-570 KKRRRKVEDRDMDL
+570 KKRRKKVTDRDMDL
-584 SRDDVD
+584 SRDEEEVD
-590 VDVGDFP
+590 VADFP
-597 PKARQKYQTREA
+597 PKVRQKYQTREA

-614 RARNDAKISQT
+614 RAKNDANISKT
-625 DDPTK
+625 DDPSK
-630 RAKLI
+630 RSKLI
-635 KNEESR
+635 ANEEAR
-641 REKIELRLQN
+641 REKVEARLQN

-658 YYAPL
+658 YYVPL
-663 KQLVPLT
+663 KQLTPLA
-670 KEVDIGD
+670 KEIDLGD
-677 VSSLNEVEGRRILK
+677 VSSLNDVEGRRMLK
-691 RVLSE
+691 NVRAEL
-696 INARTKAAMNIEKSD
+696 NKRAKATMNIEKLTD
-711 EGQRSAAVEAE
+711 EKRSKAVEAE
-722 ETRQSKALVALKTNL
+722 ESRVNKAMVSLKSSL

>member
-1 MNKMSAAKETMENAS
+1 MSASKETLDAGSN
-16 SLLGEQDEQID
+16 LLGEEEQID

-33 LQRRKLNKQRK
+33 LQRRRLRK
-44 AEAKKRKAA
+44 KRAAAKKD
-53 ENEGVIHD
+53 GVIHD

-105 PKASKQEKEDLDTI
+105 PKATKQEQEDLDTI
-119 KLVLQ
+119 KEVLQ

-134 DETQEDFL
+134 DESQEDFL

-159 SNREKIH
+159 SNRAKIH
-166 YYIERD
+166 YFIERD
-172 LLGYG
+172 LIGYG
-177 KIDTMMKDPNIED
+177 KIDTMMRDPNIED

-236 ISIAA
+236 ISIAE

-362 ESSGSGEKA
+362 EGSATGGKA

-459 KRVRRNKAI
+459 KRVRRNKGI
-468 VEIIGIDP
+468 IEIIGIDP

-488 RDNKTDEYV
+488 WDNTVDEFV

-509 VKANLNRVEIMDETK
+509 MKANLNRVEIMDETK
-524 RRQLVMEWCL
+524 RRQLVIEWCL

-541 KDFAKVVAEYYVHP
+541 KDFARVVAEYYVHP
-555 EDVMRKVY
+555 EDVMRQVY

-570 KKRRRKVEDRDMDL
+570 KKRRRKVEDRDLDL
-584 SRDDVD
+584 SREDDE

-597 PKARQKYQTREA
+597 PKVRQKYQKREA

-614 RARNDAKISQT
+614 RAKNDAKISQT

-630 RAKLI
+630 RSKLI
-635 KNEESR
+635 ANEETR
-641 REKIELRLQN
+641 REKVDIKLQN

-658 YYAPL
+658 YYVPL
-663 KQLVPLT
+663 KQLTPLA
-670 KEVDIGD
+670 KDIDLGD
-677 VSSLNEVEGRRILK
+677 VSSLNEVEGRRMLNNVRSELNK
-691 RVLSE
+691 RSKSTE
-696 INARTKAAMNIEKSD
+696 KIEKL
-711 EGQRSAAVEAE
+711 EGDKRSKAVENE
-722 ETRQSKALVALKTNL
+722 EARIAKALVSLKSSL
-737 ANRVQRS
+737 ASRVQRS

>member
-1 MNKMSAAKETMENAS
+1 MSAAKETMENAS
-16 SLLGEQDEQID
+16 SLLGEQEEEID

-33 LQRRKLNKQRK
+33 LQRRRLNKQRK
-44 AEAKKRKAA
+44 AEERKRKAA
-53 ENEGVIHD
+53 EKDGVIHD

-69 GEDFEELDTYPVY
+69 GEDFEELDTYPVR

-105 PKASKQEKEDLDTI
+105 PKATKQENEDLQTI
-119 KLVLQ
+119 KDVLQ
-124 RALNINRETL
+124 RALNIERDTL
-134 DETQEDFL
+134 DESQEDFL

-159 SNREKIH
+159 SNRQKIH

-172 LLGYG
+172 LIGYG

-236 ISIAA
+236 ISIAE

-362 ESSGSGEKA
+362 ESAGSGTKA
-371 AGEVD
+371 PGEVD

-459 KRVRRNKAI
+459 KRVRRNKGI
-468 VEIIGIDP
+468 IEIIGIDP

-488 RDNKTDEYV
+488 WDNTVDEYI

-509 VKANLNRVEIMDETK
+509 MKANLNRVEIMDETK
-524 RRQLVMEWCL
+524 RRQLVIEWCL

-541 KDFAKVVAEYYVHP
+541 KDFARVVAEYYVHP
-555 EDVMRKVY
+555 EDVMRRVY

-570 KKRRRKVEDRDMDL
+570 KKRRRKVEDRDLDL
-584 SRDDVD
+584 SRSDDSEVD
-590 VDVGDFP
+590 VSDFP
-597 PKARQKYQTREA
+597 PKVRQKYQTREA
-609 KEQAT
+609 KEQAS
-614 RARNDAKISQT
+614 RAKNDAKISQT

-630 RAKLI
+630 RANLI
-635 KNEESR
+635 AKEEQR
-641 REKIELRLQN
+641 RTKVETKLQN

-658 YYAPL
+658 YYVPL
-663 KQLVPLT
+663 KQLKPLA
-670 KEVDIGD
+670 KQISLGD
-677 VSSLNEVEGRRILK
+677 VSSLNEVEGRRMLK
-691 RVLSE
+691 DVRSE
-696 INARTKAAMNIEKSD
+696 MNKKSKAETKISKLDASDKKEKAIS
-711 EGQRSAAVEAE
+711 SE
-722 ETRQSKALVALKTNL
+722 EERASKALNSLKAKL

-744 ANPRWWHKWL
+744 ANPRWWHSWL

>member
-1 MNKMSAAKETMENAS
+1 MSASKETLDAGS
-16 SLLGEQDEQID
+16 SLLGEEQQID

-33 LQRRKLNKQRK
+33 LQRRKLRKQR
-44 AEAKKRKAA
+44 AAA
-53 ENEGVIHD
+53 EKDGVIHD

-105 PKASKQEKEDLDTI
+105 PKASKQEQEDLDTI
-119 KLVLQ
+119 KTVLQ

-134 DETQEDFL
+134 EETQEDFL

-159 SNREKIH
+159 SNRAKIH
-166 YYIERD
+166 YFIERD
-172 LLGYG
+172 LIGYG
-177 KIDTMMKDPNIED
+177 KIDTMMRDPNIED

-236 ISIAA
+236 ISIAE

-362 ESSGSGEKA
+362 EGSAGGGKA

-459 KRVRRNKAI
+459 KRVRRNKGI
-468 VEIIGIDP
+468 IEIIGIDP

-488 RDNKTDEYV
+488 WDNTVDEYI

-509 VKANLNRVEIMDETK
+509 MKANLNRVEIMDETK
-524 RRQLVMEWCL
+524 RRQLVIEWCL

-541 KDFAKVVAEYYVHP
+541 KDFARVVAEYYVHP
-555 EDVMRKVY
+555 EDVMRQVY

-570 KKRRRKVEDRDMDL
+570 KKRRKKVADRDMDL
-584 SRDDVD
+584 SRDEEEVD
-590 VDVGDFP
+590 VADFP
-597 PKARQKYQTREA
+597 PKVRQKYQTREA

-614 RARNDAKISQT
+614 RAKNDANISKT

-630 RAKLI
+630 RSKLI
-635 KNEESR
+635 ANEEAR
-641 REKIELRLQN
+641 REKVEARLQS

-658 YYAPL
+658 YYVPL
-663 KQLVPLT
+663 KQLTPLA
-670 KEVDIGD
+670 KDIDLGD
-677 VSSLNEVEGRRILK
+677 VSSLNDVEGRRMLK
-691 RVLSE
+691 NVRAEL
-696 INARTKAAMNIEKSD
+696 NKRAKATMNIEKLTD
-711 EGQRSAAVEAE
+711 EKRSKAVEAE
-722 ETRQSKALVALKTNL
+722 ESRVNKAMVSLKSSL

>member
-1 MNKMSAAKETMENAS
+1 MSASKETLDAGS
-16 SLLGEQDEQID
+16 SLLGEEEQID

-33 LQRRKLNKQRK
+33 LQRRRLKKQR
-44 AEAKKRKAA
+44 AAAAKD
-53 ENEGVIHD
+53 GVIHD

-69 GEDFEELDTYPVY
+69 GEDFEELDTYPVH

-105 PKASKQEKEDLDTI
+105 PKASKQEQEDLDTI
-119 KLVLQ
+119 KEVLQ

-134 DETQEDFL
+134 DESQEDFL

-159 SNREKIH
+159 SNRAKIH

-172 LLGYG
+172 LIGYG
-177 KIDTMMKDPNIED
+177 KIDTMMRDPNIED

-236 ISIAA
+236 ISIAE

-362 ESSGSGEKA
+362 EGSATGGKA

-488 RDNKTDEYV
+488 WDNTIDEYV

-509 VKANLNRVEIMDETK
+509 MKANLNRVEIMDETK
-524 RRQLVMEWCL
+524 RRQLVIEWCL

-541 KDFAKVVAEYYVHP
+541 KDFARVVAEYYVHP
-555 EDVMRKVY
+555 EDVMRQVY

-584 SRDDVD
+584 SRDDEE

-597 PKARQKYQTREA
+597 PKVRQKYQKREA

-614 RARNDAKISQT
+614 RAKTDAKISQT

-630 RAKLI
+630 RSKLI
-635 KNEESR
+635 ANEESR
-641 REKIELRLQN
+641 REKVEIKLQN

-658 YYAPL
+658 YYVPL
-663 KQLVPLT
+663 KQLNPLA
-670 KEVDIGD
+670 KEIDLGD
-677 VSSLNEVEGRRILK
+677 VSSLNEVEGRRMLK
-691 RVLSE
+691 NVRSE
-696 INARTKAAMNIEKSD
+696 INKRSK
-711 EGQRSAAVEAE
+711 SAAKIDKLEDEKRSKAVENE
-722 ETRQSKALVALKTNL
+722 EARIAKALVSLKSSL
-737 ANRVQRS
+737 ASRVQRS

>member
-1 MNKMSAAKETMENAS
+1 MSASKETLDAGSN
-16 SLLGEQDEQID
+16 LLGDEQEVD

-33 LQRRKLNKQRK
+33 LQRRKLRKQR
-44 AEAKKRKAA
+44 AAA
-53 ENEGVIHD
+53 EKAGVIHD

-105 PKASKQEKEDLDTI
+105 PKASKQEQEDLDTI
-119 KLVLQ
+119 KTVLQ

-134 DETQEDFL
+134 DETQEEFL

-159 SNREKIH
+159 SNRAKIH
-166 YYIERD
+166 YFIERD
-172 LLGYG
+172 LIGYG
-177 KIDTMMKDPNIED
+177 KIDTMMRDPNIED

-236 ISIAA
+236 ISIAE
-241 PLLDATL
+241 PLLDETL

-362 ESSGSGEKA
+362 EGSASGGKA

-488 RDNKTDEYV
+488 WDNTVDEYL

-509 VKANLNRVEIMDETK
+509 MKANLNRVEIMDETK
-524 RRQLVMEWCL
+524 RRQLVIEWCL

-541 KDFAKVVAEYYVHP
+541 KDFARVVAEYYVHP
-555 EDVMRKVY
+555 EDVMKQVY

-584 SRDDVD
+584 SRDDEE

-597 PKARQKYQTREA
+597 PKVRQKYQTRQA
-609 KEQAT
+609 KEQAA
-614 RARNDAKISQT
+614 RAKNDAKISQT

-630 RAKLI
+630 RSKLI
-635 KNEESR
+635 ANEETR
-641 REKIELRLQN
+641 REKAEIKLQN

-658 YYAPL
+658 YYVPL
-663 KQLVPLT
+663 KQLTPLA
-670 KEVDIGD
+670 KDIDLGD
-677 VSSLNEVEGRRILK
+677 VSSLNEVEGRRMLK
-691 RVLSE
+691 DVRKEL
-696 INARTKAAMNIEKSD
+696 NKRAKAAANIEKLAD
-711 EGQRSAAVEAE
+711 EKRSKAVESE
-722 ETRQSKALVALKTNL
+722 ESRINKAIVSLKSSL

>member
-1 MNKMSAAKETMENAS
+1 MSASKETLDAGSN
-16 SLLGEQDEQID
+16 LLGDEQEVD

-33 LQRRKLNKQRK
+33 LQRRKLRKQR
-44 AEAKKRKAA
+44 AAA
-53 ENEGVIHD
+53 EKAGVIHD

-69 GEDFEELDTYPVY
+69 GEDFEELDTYPVH

-105 PKASKQEKEDLDTI
+105 PKASKQEQEDLDTI
-119 KLVLQ
+119 KTVLQ

-134 DETQEDFL
+134 DETQEEFL

-159 SNREKIH
+159 SNRAKIH
-166 YYIERD
+166 YFIERD
-172 LLGYG
+172 LIGYG
-177 KIDTMMKDPNIED
+177 KIDTMMRDPNIED

-236 ISIAA
+236 ISIAE

-362 ESSGSGEKA
+362 EGSASGGKA

-488 RDNKTDEYV
+488 WDNTVDEYL

-509 VKANLNRVEIMDETK
+509 MKANLNRVEIMDETK
-524 RRQLVMEWCL
+524 RRQLVIEWCL

-541 KDFAKVVAEYYVHP
+541 KDFARVVAEYYVHP
-555 EDVMRKVY
+555 EDVMKQVY

-584 SRDDVD
+584 SRDDEE

-597 PKARQKYQTREA
+597 PKVRQKYQTRQA
-609 KEQAT
+609 KEQAA
-614 RARNDAKISQT
+614 RAKNDAKISQT

-630 RAKLI
+630 RSKLI
-635 KNEESR
+635 ANEETR
-641 REKIELRLQN
+641 REKAEIKLQN

-658 YYAPL
+658 YYVPL
-663 KQLVPLT
+663 KQLTPLA
-670 KEVDIGD
+670 KDIDLGD
-677 VSSLNEVEGRRILK
+677 VSSLNEVEGRRMLK
-691 RVLSE
+691 DVRKEL
-696 INARTKAAMNIEKSD
+696 NKRAKAAANIEKLAD
-711 EGQRSAAVEAE
+711 EKRSKAVESE
-722 ETRQSKALVALKTNL
+722 ESRINKAIVSLKSSL

>member
-1 MNKMSAAKETMENAS
+1 MSAASETLDAGS
-16 SLLGEQDEQID
+16 GLLGAEEEKID

-33 LQRRKLNKQRK
+33 LQRRRLNKQRK
-44 AEAKKRKAA
+44 AEERKRKAA
-53 ENEGVIHD
+53 EKEGVIHD

-69 GEDFEELDTYPVY
+69 GEDFEELDTYPVR

-105 PKASKQEKEDLDTI
+105 PKATKQETEDLNTI
-119 KLVLQ
+119 KEVLQ

-134 DETQEDFL
+134 DESQEDFL

-172 LLGYG
+172 LIGYG
-177 KIDTMMKDPNIED
+177 LIETMMRDPNIED

-236 ISIAA
+236 ISIAE

-301 MQYGMSMLF
+301 LQYGMSMLF

-362 ESSGSGEKA
+362 ESGGTGVKA

-459 KRVRRNKAI
+459 KRVRRNKGI
-468 VEIIGIDP
+468 IEIIGIDP

-488 RDNKTDEYV
+488 WDNTVDEFL
-497 FTGKSYIFEKIM
+497 FTGKSYILEKIM
-509 VKANLNRVEIMDETK
+509 MKANLNRVEIMDEMK
-524 RRQLVMEWCL
+524 RRQLVIEWCL
-534 KKGIRDY
+534 KKSIRDY
-541 KDFAKVVAEYYVHP
+541 KDFARVVAEYYVHP
-555 EDVMRKVY
+555 EDVMRQVY

-570 KKRRRKVEDRDMDL
+570 KKRRRKVEDRDLDL
-584 SRDDVD
+584 SRSDDDEVD
-590 VDVGDFP
+590 VSDFP
-597 PKARQKYQTREA
+597 PKVRQKYQTREA

-614 RARNDAKISQT
+614 RAKNDAKISQT

-635 KNEESR
+635 AKEEVR
-641 REKIELRLQN
+641 REKAEAKLEN
-651 DLLKDQA
+651 DMIKDQA
-658 YYAPL
+658 YYVPL
-663 KQLVPLT
+663 KQLKPLA
-670 KEVDIGD
+670 KQIDLGD
-677 VSSLNEVEGRRILK
+677 VSSLNDVEGRRVLK
-691 RVLSE
+691 SVRSELNKRAKAEAKIANLSDDKKSSAIE
-696 INARTKAAMNIEKSD
+696 NEESRKEKAMVSLKS
-711 EGQRSAAVEAE
+711 
-722 ETRQSKALVALKTNL
+722 NL

>member
-1 MNKMSAAKETMENAS
+1 MSAAKETLDGAS
-16 SLLGEQDEQID
+16 ALIGEEEEQID

-33 LQRRKLNKQRK
+33 RERRRLNKQRK

-53 ENEGVIHD
+53 EKDGVIHD
-61 LVMDDIEI
+61 LVMDDIDI
-69 GEDFEELDTYPVY
+69 GEDFEELDTYPVR

-105 PKASKQEKEDLDTI
+105 PKASKQEEEDLQTI
-119 KLVLQ
+119 KDVLQ
-124 RALNINRETL
+124 RALNIERETL
-134 DETQEDFL
+134 DESQEDFL

-172 LLGYG
+172 LIGYG
-177 KIDTMMKDPNIED
+177 KIDTMMRDPNIED

-212 NVMWEDELEL
+212 NVMWEDEYEL

-236 ISIAA
+236 ISIAE

-362 ESSGSGEKA
+362 ESAGSGTKA
-371 AGEVD
+371 PGEVD

-459 KRVRRNKAI
+459 KRVRRNKGI
-468 VEIIGIDP
+468 IEIIGIDP

-488 RDNKTDEYV
+488 WDNTVDEFV

-509 VKANLNRVEIMDETK
+509 MKANLNRVEIMDETK
-524 RRQLVMEWCL
+524 RRQLVIEWCL

-555 EDVMRKVY
+555 EDVMRRVY

-570 KKRRRKVEDRDMDL
+570 KKRRRKVEDRDLDL
-584 SRDDVD
+584 SRSDDSEVD
-590 VDVGDFP
+590 VSDFP
-597 PKARQKYQTREA
+597 PKVRQKYQTREA
-609 KEQAT
+609 KEQAA
-614 RARNDAKISQT
+614 RAKNDAKISQT

-630 RAKLI
+630 RANLI
-635 KNEESR
+635 AKEEQR
-641 REKIELRLQN
+641 REKVETRLQN

-658 YYAPL
+658 YYVPL
-663 KQLVPLT
+663 KQLKPLA
-670 KEVDIGD
+670 KQISLGD
-677 VSSLNEVEGRRILK
+677 VSSLNEVEGRRMLK
-691 RVLSE
+691 DVRSE
-696 INARTKAAMNIEKSD
+696 MNKKSKAETNISKLEASDKKEKAIS
-711 EGQRSAAVEAE
+711 SE
-722 ETRQSKALVALKTNL
+722 EERASKALNSLKAKL

-744 ANPRWWHKWL
+744 ANPRWWHSWL

>member
-1 MNKMSAAKETMENAS
+1 MSASKETLDAGSTLIEEES
-16 SLLGEQDEQID
+16 QEVD

-33 LQRRKLNKQRK
+33 LERRQLKKQR
-44 AEAKKRKAA
+44 AA
-53 ENEGVIHD
+53 AQKSGVIHD

-69 GEDFEELDTYPVY
+69 GEDFEELDTYPVR

-105 PKASKQEKEDLDTI
+105 PKASKQELEDLDTI
-119 KLVLQ
+119 KTVLQ

-134 DETQEDFL
+134 EETQEDFL
-142 KQAVDDILDSYR
+142 KQAVDDILNSYR
-154 LKSRK
+154 LPSRK
-159 SNREKIH
+159 SNRAKIH

-172 LLGYG
+172 MIGYG
-177 KIDTMMKDPNIED
+177 KIETMMRDPNIED

-212 NVMWEDELEL
+212 NVMWEDEEEL
-222 EQYIIRMAQRCGKH
+222 EHYIIRMAQRCGKH
-236 ISIAA
+236 ISIAE

-260 EVSTKGSTFT
+260 EVSTRGSTFT

-362 ESSGSGEKA
+362 EGSSGGGKA

-399 AEAYVLFQAMAT
+399 EEAYVLFQAMAT

-447 GISIQIQTRVGG
+447 GISIQLQTRVGG

-488 RDNKTDEYV
+488 WDNTIDEYV

-509 VKANLNRVEIMDETK
+509 MKANLNRVEIMDETK
-524 RRQLVMEWCL
+524 RRQLVIEWCL

-541 KDFAKVVAEYYVHP
+541 KDFARVVAEYYVHP
-555 EDVMRKVY
+555 EDVMRQVY

-570 KKRRRKVEDRDMDL
+570 KKRRRKVAERDLDL
-584 SRDDVD
+584 SSEDDD

-597 PKARQKYQTREA
+597 PKIRQKYQKREA

-614 RARNDAKISQT
+614 RAKNDAKVSQT

-630 RAKLI
+630 RSKLI
-635 KNEESR
+635 SNEEIR
-641 REKIELRLQN
+641 RDKVEIKLQN

-658 YYAPL
+658 YYVPL
-663 KQLVPLT
+663 KQLTPLA
-670 KEVDIGD
+670 KEIDLGDI
-677 VSSLNEVEGRRILK
+677 SSLNEVEGRRMLNG
-691 RVLSE
+691 VLSE
-696 INARTKAAMNIEKSD
+696 LNKRASAAVKIEKSSD
-711 EGQRSAAVEAE
+711 DMKRAKAVENE
-722 ETRQSKALVALKTNL
+722 EARMSKAMVGLKSSL

-744 ANPRWWHKWL
+744 ANPRWYHKWL

>member
-1 MNKMSAAKETMENAS
+1 MSASKETLDAGS
-16 SLLGEQDEQID
+16 SLLGEEEQID

-33 LQRRKLNKQRK
+33 LQRRRLRK
-44 AEAKKRKAA
+44 KRAAAKKD
-53 ENEGVIHD
+53 GVIHD

-105 PKASKQEKEDLDTI
+105 PKATKQEQEDLDTI
-119 KLVLQ
+119 KEVLQ

-134 DETQEDFL
+134 DESQEDFL
-142 KQAVDDILDSYR
+142 KQAVDDILDTYR

-159 SNREKIH
+159 SNRAKIH
-166 YYIERD
+166 YFIERD
-172 LLGYG
+172 LIGYG
-177 KIDTMMKDPNIED
+177 KIDTMMRDPNIED

-236 ISIAA
+236 ISIAE

-362 ESSGSGEKA
+362 EGGATGGKA

-459 KRVRRNKAI
+459 KRVRRNKGI
-468 VEIIGIDP
+468 IEIIGIDP

-488 RDNKTDEYV
+488 WDNTVDEFV

-509 VKANLNRVEIMDETK
+509 MKANLNRVEIMDETK
-524 RRQLVMEWCL
+524 RRQLVIEWCL

-541 KDFAKVVAEYYVHP
+541 KDFARVVAEYYVHP
-555 EDVMRKVY
+555 EDVMRQVY

-570 KKRRRKVEDRDMDL
+570 KKRRRKVEDRDLDL
-584 SRDDVD
+584 SREDDE

-597 PKARQKYQTREA
+597 PKVRQKYQKREA

-614 RARNDAKISQT
+614 RAKNDAKISQT

-630 RAKLI
+630 RSKLI
-635 KNEESR
+635 ANEETR
-641 REKIELRLQN
+641 REKVDIKLQN

-658 YYAPL
+658 YYVPL
-663 KQLVPLT
+663 KQLTPLA
-670 KEVDIGD
+670 KDIDLGD
-677 VSSLNEVEGRRILK
+677 VSSLNEVEGRRMLNNVRSELNK
-691 RVLSE
+691 RS
-696 INARTKAAMNIEKSD
+696 KSAAKIEKL
-711 EGQRSAAVEAE
+711 EGDKRSKAVENE
-722 ETRQSKALVALKTNL
+722 EARIAKALVSLKSSL
-737 ANRVQRS
+737 ASRVQRS

>member
-1 MNKMSAAKETMENAS
+1 MSASKETLDAAS
-16 SLLGEQDEQID
+16 SLVEEEEVD

-33 LQRRKLNKQRK
+33 LQRRRLRK
-44 AEAKKRKAA
+44 RRAAAAKD
-53 ENEGVIHD
+53 GVIHD

-105 PKASKQEKEDLDTI
+105 PKASKQEQEDLDTI
-119 KLVLQ
+119 QSVLQ
-124 RALNINRETL
+124 RALNIDRDTL

-159 SNREKIH
+159 SNRAKIH

-172 LLGYG
+172 LIGYG
-177 KIDTMMKDPNIED
+177 KIDTMMRDPNIED

-212 NVMWEDELEL
+212 NVMWEDEQEL
-222 EQYIIRMAQRCGKH
+222 ENYIIRMAQRCGKH
-236 ISIAA
+236 ISIAE

-362 ESSGSGEKA
+362 EGSDTGGKA

-488 RDNKTDEYV
+488 WDNTIDEYV

-509 VKANLNRVEIMDETK
+509 MKANLNRVEIMDETK
-524 RRQLVMEWCL
+524 RRQLVIEWCL

-541 KDFAKVVAEYYVHP
+541 KDFARVVAEYYVHP
-555 EDVMRKVY
+555 EDVMRQVY

-570 KKRRRKVEDRDMDL
+570 KKRRRKVTERDMDL
-584 SRDDVD
+584 SRDEEE

-597 PKARQKYQTREA
+597 PKVRQKYQKREA

-614 RARNDAKISQT
+614 RSKKDAQISST

-635 KNEESR
+635 SNEEAR
-641 REKIELRLQN
+641 REKEEMNLQN
-651 DLLKDQA
+651 ALLKDQA
-658 YYAPL
+658 YYVPI
-663 KQLVPLT
+663 KQLTPLA
-670 KEVDIGD
+670 KEIDLGD
-677 VSSLNEVEGRRILK
+677 VSSLNELEGRRMLK
-691 RVLSE
+691 NVHAELNKR
-696 INARTKAAMNIEKSD
+696 AKATAKIEKLVDDKKSK
-711 EGQRSAAVEAE
+711 AIEAE
-722 ETRQSKALVALKTNL
+722 EGRVNKAMISLKSSL

-744 ANPRWWHKWL
+744 ANPRWWHSFF

>member
-1 MNKMSAAKETMENAS
+1 MSAAKETMENAS
-16 SLLGEQDEQID
+16 SLLGEQEEQID

-44 AEAKKRKAA
+44 AEAKKRRAA
-53 ENEGVIHD
+53 EKEGVIHD

-82 PPFSYVRVLFD
+82 PPYSYVRVLCD

-134 DETQEDFL
+134 DESQEDFL

-172 LLGYG
+172 LIGYG

-212 NVMWEDELEL
+212 NVMWEDELVL

-286 FKTFSSMQIAFFWLA
+286 FKTFSAMQIAFFWLA

-352 PGCTRQGFGG
+352 PGCTRQGFGD
-362 ESSGSGEKA
+362 EASGSGEKA

-468 VEIIGIDP
+468 VEIRGIDP

-488 RDNKTDEYV
+488 WDNKTDEYV

-524 RRQLVMEWCL
+524 RRQLVIEWCL

-570 KKRRRKVEDRDMDL
+570 KKRRRKVEERDMDL
-584 SRDDVD
+584 SRDDEE

-597 PKARQKYQTREA
+597 PKTRQKYQTREA

-614 RARNDAKISQT
+614 RAKNDAKISQT

-630 RAKLI
+630 RSKLI
-635 KNEESR
+635 SNEESR

-677 VSSLNEVEGRRILK
+677 VSSLNEVEGLRILK

>member
-1 MNKMSAAKETMENAS
+1 MSASKETLDAGS
-16 SLLGEQDEQID
+16 SLVGEEEEID

-33 LQRRKLNKQRK
+33 LERRRLR
-44 AEAKKRKAA
+44 KKRAAA
-53 ENEGVIHD
+53 EKAGVIHD

-105 PKASKQEKEDLDTI
+105 PKASKQEQEDLDTI
-119 KLVLQ
+119 KEVLQ
-124 RALNINRETL
+124 RALNIDRETL

-142 KQAVDDILDSYR
+142 KQAVDDILDTYR

-159 SNREKIH
+159 SNRAKIH
-166 YYIERD
+166 YFIERD
-172 LLGYG
+172 LIGYG
-177 KIDTMMKDPNIED
+177 KIDTMMRDPNIED

-236 ISIAA
+236 ISIAE

-362 ESSGSGEKA
+362 EGSATGGKA

-488 RDNKTDEYV
+488 WDNTIDEYV

-509 VKANLNRVEIMDETK
+509 MKANLNRVEIMDETK
-524 RRQLVMEWCL
+524 RRQLVIEWCL

-541 KDFAKVVAEYYVHP
+541 KDFARVVAEYYVHP
-555 EDVMRKVY
+555 EDVMRQVY

-570 KKRRRKVEDRDMDL
+570 KKRRRKVTDRDMDL
-584 SRDDVD
+584 SRDDEE

-597 PKARQKYQTREA
+597 PKVRQKYQKREA

-614 RARNDAKISQT
+614 RAKKDAQISST

-635 KNEESR
+635 SNEEAR
-641 REKIELRLQN
+641 REKEEMNLQN
-651 DLLKDQA
+651 SLLKDQA
-658 YYAPL
+658 YYVPL
-663 KQLVPLT
+663 KQLTPLA
-670 KEVDIGD
+670 KEIDLGD
-677 VSSLNEVEGRRILK
+677 VSSLNEREGRRMLK
-691 RVLSE
+691 NVHAELNKR
-696 INARTKAAMNIEKSD
+696 AKATAKIEKLVDDKKSK
-711 EGQRSAAVEAE
+711 AIEAE
-722 ETRQSKALVALKTNL
+722 EARVSKAMISLKSSL

-744 ANPRWWHKWL
+744 ANPRWWHRFF

>member
-1 MNKMSAAKETMENAS
+1 
-16 SLLGEQDEQID
+16 
-27 ESKLSW
+27 
-33 LQRRKLNKQRK
+33 
-44 AEAKKRKAA
+44 
-53 ENEGVIHD
+53 
-61 LVMDDIEI
+61 
-69 GEDFEELDTYPVY
+69 
-82 PPFSYVRVLFD
+82 
-93 KRDYSRFYYVVE
+93 
-105 PKASKQEKEDLDTI
+105 
-119 KLVLQ
+119 
-124 RALNINRETL
+124 
-134 DETQEDFL
+134 
-142 KQAVDDILDSYR
+142 
-154 LKSRK
+154 
-159 SNREKIH
+159 
-166 YYIERD
+166 
-172 LLGYG
+172 
-177 KIDTMMKDPNIED
+177 
-190 VSCDGPG
+190 
-197 VEIFVYHRRFESLRT
+197 
-212 NVMWEDELEL
+212 MWEDELEL

-236 ISIAA
+236 ISIAE

-362 ESSGSGEKA
+362 ESAGSGVKA

-459 KRVRRNKAI
+459 KRVRRNKGI
-468 VEIIGIDP
+468 IEIIGIDP

-488 RDNKTDEYV
+488 WDNTVDEFV

-509 VKANLNRVEIMDETK
+509 MKANLNRVEIMDETK
-524 RRQLVMEWCL
+524 RRQLVIEWCL

-541 KDFAKVVAEYYVHP
+541 KDFARVVAEYYVHP
-555 EDVMRKVY
+555 EDVMRQVY

-570 KKRRRKVEDRDMDL
+570 KKRRRKVEERNLDL
-584 SRDDVD
+584 SSSDDSEVD
-590 VDVGDFP
+590 VSDFP
-597 PKARQKYQTREA
+597 PKVRQKYQTREA

-614 RARNDAKISQT
+614 RAKSDAKISQT

-630 RAKLI
+630 RANLIAKEEQRRAKVETKLQ
-635 KNEESR
+635 S
-641 REKIELRLQN
+641 
-651 DLLKDQA
+651 DLLKDQG
-658 YYAPL
+658 YYVPL
-663 KQLVPLT
+663 KQLKPLA
-670 KEVDIGD
+670 KQISLGD
-677 VSSLNEVEGRRILK
+677 VSSLNEVEGRRMLK
-691 RVLSE
+691 DVRSE
-696 INARTKAAMNIEKSD
+696 MNKRSKAETNISKLEASDKKEKAIS
-711 EGQRSAAVEAE
+711 SE
-722 ETRQSKALVALKTNL
+722 EDRASKALNSLKAKL

-744 ANPRWWHKWL
+744 ANPRWWHSWL

>member
-1 MNKMSAAKETMENAS
+1 MSASKETLDAGS
-16 SLLGEQDEQID
+16 SLIEEEAQEVD

-33 LQRRKLNKQRK
+33 LERRRLKKQR
-44 AEAKKRKAA
+44 AA
-53 ENEGVIHD
+53 AQKSGVIHD

-69 GEDFEELDTYPVY
+69 GEDFEELDTYPVR

-105 PKASKQEKEDLDTI
+105 PKASKQELEDLETI
-119 KLVLQ
+119 KTVLQ

-134 DETQEDFL
+134 EETQEDFL
-142 KQAVDDILDSYR
+142 KQAVDDILNSYR
-154 LKSRK
+154 LPSRK
-159 SNREKIH
+159 SNRAKIH

-172 LLGYG
+172 MIGYG
-177 KIDTMMKDPNIED
+177 KIETMMRDPNIED

-222 EQYIIRMAQRCGKH
+222 ERYIIRMAQRCGKH
-236 ISIAA
+236 ISIAE

-362 ESSGSGEKA
+362 EGSSGGGKA

-399 AEAYVLFQAMAT
+399 EEAYVLFQAMAT

-488 RDNKTDEYV
+488 WDNTIDEYV

-509 VKANLNRVEIMDETK
+509 MKANLNRVEIMDETK
-524 RRQLVMEWCL
+524 RRQLVIEWCL

-541 KDFAKVVAEYYVHP
+541 KDFARVVAEYYVHP
-555 EDVMRKVY
+555 EDVMRQVY

-570 KKRRRKVEDRDMDL
+570 KKRRRKVEDRDLDL
-584 SRDDVD
+584 SSEDDD

-597 PKARQKYQTREA
+597 PKVRQKYQKREA

-614 RARNDAKISQT
+614 RAKNDAKVSQT

-630 RAKLI
+630 RSKLI
-635 KNEESR
+635 SNEEIR
-641 REKIELRLQN
+641 RDKVEIKLQN

-658 YYAPL
+658 YYVPL
-663 KQLVPLT
+663 KQLTPLA
-670 KEVDIGD
+670 KEIDLGDI
-677 VSSLNEVEGRRILK
+677 SSLNEVEGRRMLKGVRSELNK
-691 RVLSE
+691 RVS
-696 INARTKAAMNIEKSD
+696 AAVKIEKSSD
-711 EGQRSAAVEAE
+711 DMQRAKAVENE
-722 ETRQSKALVALKTNL
+722 EARMSKAMVGLKSSL